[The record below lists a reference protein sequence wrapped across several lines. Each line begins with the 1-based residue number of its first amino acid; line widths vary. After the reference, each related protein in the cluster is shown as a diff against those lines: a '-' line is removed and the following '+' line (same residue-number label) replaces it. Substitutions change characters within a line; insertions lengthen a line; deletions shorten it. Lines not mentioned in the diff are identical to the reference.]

1 MSVAVARALAR
12 VAAVRAQAAGLTYV
26 YDRAR
31 ALESGIGSQ
40 FEYRRDIPPLP
51 LGSDAV
57 DHFLFESRIG
67 FCEQVGTSLVV
78 MARSLGIPAR
88 LVVGFVPADR
98 ESGQW
103 VVRAEHA
110 HAWAEVWFPG
120 IGWQGFDPTASVP
133 LAADDEPPD
142 DGSLLPMVL
151 VLVGAAIVLAG
162 VAWWLRRRRGDT
174 EGPAPD
180 RWATTAGERLVEAGR
195 VAGVDVEPPR
205 TIREIGDGL
214 VEAGSETS
222 VADLAV
228 TLDRAAFGAT
238 PLTDAERSTAEDGLA
253 RLELW
258 AAERAG
264 QDEQDSIEQ
273 PALVRAQSGRR
284 SAKRSRPG

>member
-151 VLVGAAIVLAG
+151 VLVGAAIVLGG
-162 VAWWLRRRRGDT
+162 VGDAIIMPWWPATKNLSSAESILFVADGLTIKGAQKVLREKGVKYVASLS
-174 EGPAPD
+174 PA
-180 RWATTAGERLVEAGR
+180 
-195 VAGVDVEPPR
+195 VAG
-205 TIREIGDGL
+205 
-214 VEAGSETS
+214 
-222 VADLAV
+222 
-228 TLDRAAFGAT
+228 
-238 PLTDAERSTAEDGLA
+238 AEDEVRPDIEDAVIVPMGQRKSDEELGYLIKGLA
-253 RLELW
+253 RDMKL
-258 AAERAG
+258 AG
-264 QDEQDSIEQ
+264 EVSVEDLAPIL
-273 PALVRAQSGRR
+273 ARLKRVRDRLAVHEGVF
-284 SAKRSRPG
+284 